1 MDPDEHVPLGKTAL
15 VVSRLGLGTA
25 PLGGLFAAVDEA
37 QAVAV
42 AERAYEHGMRL
53 FDTAPLYGYG
63 LAERRLGRALAH
75 KPRASF
81 VLATKVGRLLRAD
94 APADERQYVHGEP
107 LFKGTPGV
115 NPLRDYSYDGVMR
128 SLEESLKRLG
138 LDRVDIVYIHD
149 PEQYFAEALRGA
161 YPALDRL
168 RSEGTIK
175 AVGIGM
181 NQAEMLVR
189 FARDVDVDCF
199 LLAGRYT
206 LLDQVALQE
215 LLPLCLDK
223 RIAIVAGGVYNSGIL
238 ADPRPGATFDSV
250 PASQEVIERAVRLQ
264 SICHAHGVPLKAAAI
279 QFPLGHPA
287 VASVLV
293 GSRSVAEIDEN
304 VAMFRHHVP
313 ADLWQELQAEH
324 LICEHAP
331 VPGSR
336 DAPHT

>member
-1 MDPDEHVPLGKTAL
+1 MLASTAKEDRGMDPDEHVPLGKTAL

-37 QAVAV
+37 Q
-42 AERAYEHGMRL
+42 
-53 FDTAPLYGYG
+53 
-63 LAERRLGRALAH
+63 RRLGRALTH

-94 APADERQYVHGEP
+94 APADERQYFHGEP

-175 AVGIGM
+175 AVGVGM
-181 NQAEMLVR
+181 NHAEMLVR
-189 FARDVDVDCF
+189 FAREVDVDCF

-238 ADPRPGATFDSV
+238 ADPRPGATFDYV
-250 PASQEVIERAVRLQ
+250 PASEEVIERAVRLQ

-304 VAMFRHHVP
+304 VAMFRHHIP
-313 ADLWQELQAEH
+313 ADLWQELKAER
-324 LICEHAP
+324 LISEHAW

>member
-1 MDPDEHVPLGKTAL
+1 MGWH
-15 VVSRLGLGTA
+15 
-25 PLGGLFAAVDEA
+25 
-37 QAVAV
+37 
-42 AERAYEHGMRL
+42 
-53 FDTAPLYGYG
+53 
-63 LAERRLGRALAH
+63 
-75 KPRASF
+75 
-81 VLATKVGRLLRAD
+81 ATWPWRAD
-94 APADERQYVHGEP
+94 ESQYFHGEP
-107 LFKGTPGV
+107 LFKGTPDV
-115 NPLRDYSYDGVMR
+115 NALRDYSYDGVMR

-149 PEQYFAEALRGA
+149 PEQHFAEALRGA

-168 RSEGTIK
+168 RSEGTIR
-175 AVGIGM
+175 AAGVGM

-189 FARDVDVDCF
+189 FVRDVDVDCF

-238 ADPRPGATFDSV
+238 ADPRPGATFDYV
-250 PASQEVIERAVRLQ
+250 PASEEVIERAVRLQ

-293 GSRSVAEIDEN
+293 GSRAVAEIDEN
-304 VAMFRHHVP
+304 VAMFRHHIP
-313 ADLWQELQAEH
+313 ADLWQELKAER
-324 LICEHAP
+324 LISEHAP

-336 DAPHT
+336 DAPTT

>member
-1 MDPDEHVPLGKTAL
+1 MPLGKTAL
-15 VVSRLGLGTA
+15 MVSRLGLGTA

-42 AERAYEHGMRL
+42 AERAYEHEMRL
-53 FDTAPLYGYG
+53 FDTAPRYGYG
-63 LAERRLGRALAH
+63 LAEHRLGRALAH

-81 VLATKVGRLLRAD
+81 VLATKVGRLLRAE
-94 APADERQYVHGEP
+94 APADESRYFHGEP
-107 LFKGTPGV
+107 LFKGTPDI

-149 PEQYFAEALRGA
+149 PEQHLAEALRGA
-161 YPALDRL
+161 YPVLDRL

-175 AVGIGM
+175 AVGVRM

-189 FARDVDVDCF
+189 FAR
-199 LLAGRYT
+199 
-206 LLDQVALQE
+206 E
-215 LLPLCLDK
+215 E
-223 RIAIVAGGVYNSGIL
+223 
-238 ADPRPGATFDSV
+238 
-250 PASQEVIERAVRLQ
+250 EVIERAVRLQ

-279 QFPLGHPA
+279 
-287 VASVLV
+287 
-293 GSRSVAEIDEN
+293 
-304 VAMFRHHVP
+304 P
-313 ADLWQELQAEH
+313 ADLWQGLKAER
-324 LICEHAP
+324 LISEHAP